1 MHHSNMELRWSKAG
15 VSTCKEFT
23 LKLPGNDLTEPG
35 NRSSKENDDDEKR
48 NIQNDRREKF
58 SRDGEKKKRLPPS
71 SRVNNLLSSEKRD
84 SNPRP

>member
-1 MHHSNMELRWSKAG
+1 MSLPWSKTG
-15 VSTCKEFT
+15 VSTGKEFT
-23 LKLPGNDLTEPG
+23 RILPGNDLTEPG